1 MDVQGSGGR
10 LSEDDL
16 FLCPFVGAWDPG
28 STVDLLAH
36 YGETMKRIIHWFRRD
51 LRITDNTAL
60 AAAVAAGDEIIPVYV
75 ASDWK
80 GAHAW
85 TGSARQEFLCGS
97 LASLSRNIESIGGRL
112 IIRRGD
118 AVEELEK
125 LALETGATAITTNRD
140 PDPFGRS
147 MERRVQTMA
156 EARGIEFSRH
166 KDVCIHER
174 EEVLTG
180 QGTVFRVFTPYS
192 KAWFKLPK
200 PVPTPAIKRI
210 STPTGI
216 SSLALPQL
224 SDWGLA
230 TSASLPEPGE
240 RAARERLKAFISCS
254 IASYGEQ
261 RDILSLSGTSHLS
274 QDLRFGLISARQ
286 IYTAAIKAEENLP
299 PAGRK
304 SAMKFL
310 NEIVW
315 REFYIQLLWHYPELL
330 EQEFN
335 STWRGMAWPGLEGY
349 PDAFDRW
356 CEGRTGFPI
365 VDAAMRQLAAT
376 GWMHNRARMIT
387 AMFLTKDLHLDWRLG
402 EAFFMRSLVD
412 GEIASNNGGW
422 QWSAG
427 TGADAAPYFRIQNPW
442 SQTKRYDP
450 EGLYIRKWVPELRN
464 ISNASLA
471 DPPSDGRP
479 IAAGYPAPMLDHSRE
494 RDRTL
499 DLFARHKADGSK

>member
-1 MDVQGSGGR
+1 MMS
-10 LSEDDL
+10 
-16 FLCPFVGAWDPG
+16 A
-28 STVDLLAH
+28 
-36 YGETMKRIIHWFRRD
+36 KRVIHWFRRD

-60 AAAVAAGDEIIPVYV
+60 AAAVASGGEVIPVYI

-80 GAHAW
+80 GSHGW
-85 TGSARQEFLCGS
+85 TGPARQEFLCGS
-97 LASLSRNIESIGGRL
+97 LASLAKNLESIGGRL
-112 IIRRGD
+112 IIRKGD

-125 LALETGATAITTNRD
+125 LATETGAAMITTNRD
-140 PDPFGRS
+140 PDPFGRAV
-147 MERRVQTMA
+147 EARLETMA
-156 EARGIEFSRH
+156 EVRGIGFSCH

-174 EEVLTG
+174 DEVLTG
-180 QGTVFRVFTPYS
+180 QETVFRVFTPYS
-192 KAWFKLPK
+192 KAWFKLSK
-200 PVPTPAIKRI
+200 PVSTPAIKRI
-210 STPTGI
+210 STPTDI
-216 SSLALPQL
+216 PSLALPQL
-224 SDWGLA
+224 SDWGLVLNA
-230 TSASLPEPGE
+230 TLHEPGE
-240 RAARERLKAFISCS
+240 RAARERLKAFLAAP
-254 IASYGEQ
+254 IASYGAQ
-261 RDILSLSGTSHLS
+261 RDLPSLSGTSQLS
-274 QDLRFGLISARQ
+274 QDLRFGLISPRQ
-286 IYTAAIKAEENLP
+286 IYSAAKNVEEGLP
-299 PAGRK
+299 PEGRT

-315 REFYIQLLWHYPELL
+315 REFYMQLLWHYPELL

-335 STWRGMAWPGLEGY
+335 STWCGLKWPGLAGE
-349 PDAFDRW
+349 PDAFERW
-356 CEGRTGFPI
+356 CDGRTGFPI